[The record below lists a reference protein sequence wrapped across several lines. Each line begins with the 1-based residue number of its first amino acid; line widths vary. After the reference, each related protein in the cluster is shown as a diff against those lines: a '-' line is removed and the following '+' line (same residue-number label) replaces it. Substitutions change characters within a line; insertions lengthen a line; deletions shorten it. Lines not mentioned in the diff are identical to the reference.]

1 MLTILRPVFADKI
14 TPPTPFSQSPS
25 IDVVVPSNR
34 TPHTRYAG
42 SLALQEVWRRF
53 QVGDLL
59 QETGIRYGQQSDR
72 APSMSFALTLGPLV
86 GADSIRQTAYRFGG
100 GTASSGDASSGDAS
114 SGDASSGDASSDR
127 VPTAELE
134 SDPLLSQMVSSA
146 GSPRVLDEFTGTDRF
161 DWSVFNQRR
170 VEALQQVEE
179 WSMRSD
185 GILILDDVPLPKPHA
200 REMDYGKPIRDTCEK
215 RTTYGYLAV
224 HLYYHHRS
232 RPGYSLGLRPWLK
245 TSELEG
251 PLPST
256 AEKTGRRRAKEGE
269 EKSRL
274 DIRLEMIEEIDRQ
287 DWPFEAVVMDSWYTA
302 RWLLWELTKQ
312 GIAYVGEASETR
324 KFRVGEGE
332 EPLDLEQIWERY
344 GASMPPRDRE
354 ALGYDPKEAVRRD
367 RRIGSLRARAV
378 DATMPGDQYTR
389 VDQPVRL
396 VLVKG
401 LHEPREKDEGR
412 RVLVTNRRDWS
423 VEKIL
428 RLFSKRPT
436 IEAVHRRGKQH
447 EGWLNFQTEG
457 LQALR
462 CHLALCLLRG
472 TLLRLLRAWSR
483 AAAAYSV
490 RELIEHWIQAVAIM
504 QNAEKG
510 RWTVA
515 LRRDHPAWTLLQAPR
530 RSPPV
535 YDNFM

>member
-1 MLTILRPVFADKI
+1 M
-14 TPPTPFSQSPS
+14 
-25 IDVVVPSNR
+25 VVPSNR

-100 GTASSGDASSGDAS
+100 GTASSGDASS
-114 SGDASSGDASSDR
+114 DR

-146 GSPRVLDEFTGTDRF
+146 GSPPRVLDEFTGTDRF

-215 RTTYGYLAV
+215 QTTYGYLAV
-224 HLYYHHRS
+224 HLDI
-232 RPGYSLGLRPWLK
+232 GL
-245 TSELEG
+245 EMIG
-251 PLPST
+251 
-256 AEKTGRRRAKEGE
+256 
-269 EKSRL
+269 
-274 DIRLEMIEEIDRQ
+274 LEMIEEIDRQ
-287 DWPFEAVVMDSWYTA
+287 DGPFEAVVMDSWYTA

-312 GIAYVGEASETR
+312 GIAYVGEASEPR

-401 LHEPREKDEGR
+401 LHKPREKDEGR

-428 RLFSKRPT
+428 RLFSRRPT
-436 IEAVHRRGKQH
+436 IEAVHRRGKQHERRGKQH

-535 YDNFM
+535 YDNLM

>member
-14 TPPTPFSQSPS
+14 TPPTPFSQSSS

-114 SGDASSGDASSDR
+114 SDR

-146 GSPRVLDEFTGTDRF
+146 GSPRVLDEFAGTDRF

-224 HLYYHHRS
+224 HLYYHHRR

-274 DIRLEMIEEIDRQ
+274 DVGLEMIEEIDRQ

-324 KFRVGEGE
+324 KFRVREGE
-332 EPLDLEQIWERY
+332 EPLGLEQIWERY

-367 RRIGSLRARAV
+367 RRIGSLQARAV
-378 DATMPGDQYTR
+378 DVTMLGDQYTR

>member
-114 SGDASSGDASSDR
+114 DR
-127 VPTAELE
+127 VSAVELE

-146 GSPRVLDEFTGTDRF
+146 GSPPRVLDEFTGTDRF

-224 HLYYHHRS
+224 HLYYHHLYYHHRS

-245 TSELEG
+245 TRLKTSELEG

-256 AEKTGRRRAKEGE
+256 TEKTGRRRAKEGE

-274 DIRLEMIEEIDRQ
+274 DVGLEMIEEIDRQ

-324 KFRVGEGE
+324 KFRVREGE
-332 EPLDLEQIWERY
+332 EPLGLEQVWERY